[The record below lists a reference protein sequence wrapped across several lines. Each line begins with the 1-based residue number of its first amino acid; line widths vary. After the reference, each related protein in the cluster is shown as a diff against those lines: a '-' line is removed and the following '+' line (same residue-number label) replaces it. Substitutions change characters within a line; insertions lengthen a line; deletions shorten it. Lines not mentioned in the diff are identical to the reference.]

1 MVRDISNPVRI
12 ALACA
17 VLLAQAAVPAFGRE
31 CERTC
36 CMAVAPENGRA
47 NVAPAGDCCSH
58 DGAAIG
64 GVNSCPTDA
73 SGDPCRCRLEPRE
86 DAPLAAGRDASSPL
100 IPSNQAAAVGP
111 ALPVPRS
118 VGVSR
123 EYLATTLAVPIRPP
137 RILFGVWRN

>member
-1 MVRDISNPVRI
+1 MVRDVSNLVRI

-17 VLLAQAAVPAFGRE
+17 ALVAQAAAPAFGRD

-36 CMAVAPENGRA
+36 CTVLAPENGRA
-47 NVAPAGDCCSH
+47 NVAPADDCCSH
-58 DGAAIG
+58 DRAAIG

-100 IPSNQAAAVGP
+100 IPSHQAAAGGS